1 MAVDTNAPLIVF
13 LIMYFVSVVVFSY
26 MHFHS
31 LNCSLR
37 TVTTIVRVVV
47 EDVGLN
53 SGYVIVRGA
62 LRAANSGRR
71 LLAVIECF

>member
-1 MAVDTNAPLIVF
+1 
-13 LIMYFVSVVVFSY
+13 MYFFPMHVCYLFVGSY
-26 MHFHS
+26 VHFHS
-31 LNCSLR
+31 LNRSLR

-53 SGYVIVRGA
+53 SGYVIVRRA